1 MEVQRQ
7 RLTAAEVA
15 AMLNISLPRLY
26 ALAAQGFVPGRKI
39 GKAWY
44 FFRPEIER
52 WLAGEH
58 PAAGGNKE
66 AAR

>member
-1 MEVQRQ
+1 MQVQRQ

-15 AMLNISLPRLY
+15 AMLNVSLPRLY
-26 ALAAQGFVPGRKI
+26 ALASQGFVPGRKV

-52 WLAGEH
+52 WLTFGSAAKEG
-58 PAAGGNKE
+58 AAGKG
-66 AAR
+66 